1 MEDPTNLL
9 EGQECNGV
17 ISGVIST
24 LLKVAAFHKDASK
37 AFDEQILKQTQAL
50 KNNRAKN
57 DDEGEKS
64 TDERSEIFVED
75 EDNELLTDKLKNEVD
90 MALAEIKVLKKGVP
104 EGDRFGS

>member
-1 MEDPTNLL
+1 MQRGHFRRDFDPAQGCRLPQGCQQGL
-9 EGQECNGV
+9 
-17 ISGVIST
+17 
-24 LLKVAAFHKDASK
+24 
-37 AFDEQILKQTQAL
+37 DEQILKQTQAL

-90 MALAEIKVLKKGVP
+90 MVLAEINVLKKGVP
-104 EGDRFGS
+104 EGGRFGS